1 MASTYSTSLKIQLMG
16 NGEDSGTWGS
26 ITNTNWNLMEQA
38 VSGVQTIVMANTN
51 YTLSNL
57 NGTSDEA
64 RNMVIVAT
72 GTNSS
77 ICQIVAPLAPKFYV
91 VTNNTTGGYAVT
103 FGGSSGSIITVPN
116 ATTVQ
121 VYCDGT
127 NFYSAQT
134 SSAGNFNV
142 NGNET
147 VSGNL
152 TVSGTFNYIPSGVI
166 QMWPTATAP
175 AGFLLCNGASVST
188 TTYANLFA
196 AIGYTFGGSGASF
209 LLPDYRNRMPIGAGT
224 IAGIAIPGGS
234 ANAVVVT
241 HTHTASSGNQSA
253 NHSHSGTTDGM
264 NASNPHS
271 HGTGNRLAPNT
282 GGGPGF
288 GGGSLYAP
296 TDVQSGT
303 DLADINHGHTFTTGG
318 VSADHNH
325 VITVVDAGVSG
336 VNANLPPYL
345 GIAFII
351 KT

>member
-1 MASTYSTSLKIQLMG
+1 MG

-57 NGTSDEA
+57 NGTSSEA

-91 VTNNTTGGYAVT
+91 ITNNTTGGYAIT

-175 AGFLLCNGASVST
+175 SGFLLCNGASVST
-188 TTYANLFA
+188 STYANLFS

-224 IAGIAIPGGS
+224 IAGIAITGGS

-241 HTHTASSGNQSA
+241 HNHTASSGNQSA
-253 NHSHSGTTDGM
+253 NHSHSGTTGGM
-264 NASNPHS
+264 NANNPHN
-271 HGTGNRLAPNT
+271 HYQ
-282 GGGPGF
+282 GGRTFDDPTQPLQVQA
-288 GGGSLYAP
+288 GGSAAIGNQY
-296 TDVQSGT
+296 TQNT
-303 DLADINHGHTFTTGG
+303 DINHGHDFTTGG

-325 VITVVDAGVSG
+325 AITVNDAGVTG